1 MQVYISTS
9 NNVFFQFYETDKVEK
24 LLFGVVDWGKVKKVN
39 FLLRQLS
46 GVSSV
51 KTTSVVLK
59 FGRLSE
65 RLQVNEGHESNI
77 LLLTNVIG

>member
-51 KTTSVVLK
+51 KMTSVVLK
-59 FGRLSE
+59 FRRLSE

>member
-59 FGRLSE
+59 FGRQSE